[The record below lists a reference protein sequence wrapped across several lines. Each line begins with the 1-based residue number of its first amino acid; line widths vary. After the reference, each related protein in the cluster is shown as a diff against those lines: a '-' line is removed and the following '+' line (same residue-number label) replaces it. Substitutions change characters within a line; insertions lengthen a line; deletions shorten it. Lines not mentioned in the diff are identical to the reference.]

1 MGLFL
6 IIFISIVITGFVVNS
21 NFGKIKVR
29 SYKRRDGT
37 RVRSHYRKKP
47 RR

>member
-6 IIFISIVITGFVVNS
+6 IILISALITGLVVNS

-29 SYKRRDGT
+29 SYKRRNGT